1 MGYFLAGEFVYQKDG
16 ARQLQNI
23 IRVKD
28 DVLNNIRYNPI
39 RLSSNGQ
46 AVY

>member
-16 ARQLQNI
+16 YPGATEYYK
-23 IRVKD
+23 VKD

-39 RLSSNGQ
+39 RLSSNGK
-46 AVY
+46 AC